1 MHFGYS
7 LLYLLV
13 SPFHFYQLH
22 LLLTLLICNAELY
35 IKLEEKKIHFGRR
48 KVERKALTRVISMQR
63 AESTHSTLLGGM
75 RSGPPSLTGWF
86 YLINFCG
93 ATVGRRDGSGYC
105 GEGGMGVATVGR
117 GMRTSHPFVLFI
129 P

>member
-1 MHFGYS
+1 MHSGYS

-48 KVERKALTRVISMQR
+48 KVERKALTGVISMQR
-63 AESTHSTLLGGM
+63 AESTHSTLLRGT
-75 RSGPPSLTGWF
+75 RSGSPSLTGWF
-86 YLINFCG
+86 YLINF
-93 ATVGRRDGSGYC
+93 R
-105 GEGGMGVATVGR
+105 VATVGR